1 MKAVSPGKLILS
13 GEHSVVYGKPA
24 VAMAI
29 DRSVVATI
37 EDSADGQVSFDLPDI
52 SERESFTILAL
63 QDFKRR
69 ALNNYHLF
77 LNGELGIRDVLHKP
91 VDLFKFGFITVLDG
105 LHRQLDRGI
114 VIKLKSSIP
123 VGSGMGSSAASVL
136 SELRAIGHYLRVDF
150 KPDWYYEFSLESEKL
165 QHGHPSGV
173 DSYISLYGGCAA
185 FQNGEARSVP
195 LPRMK
200 MYLVETGSPETT
212 TGECVVQV
220 KQKFQD
226 DMIWNDF
233 ETVTNEVEK
242 AVRENN
248 SALMRSL
255 MKENHRLLCRIGVV
269 PQKVQQLSPMWK
281 WLAARLK
288 FAVRERFAVRAAEWF
303 SSWRTLCRPRWPIN
317 TAIKFPPFAAIRSGQ
332 ELCRISPRRNAKIA
346 E

>member
-1 MKAVSPGKLILS
+1 MKAIAPGKLILS

-29 DRSVVATI
+29 DRSVTATI
-37 EDSADGQVSFDLPDI
+37 ETASDGQVAFELQDI
-52 SERESFTILAL
+52 SERESFTMLAL

-77 LNGELGIRDVLHKP
+77 LEGKMGIRDVLHKP

-105 LHRQLDRGI
+105 LHRSLDSGI

-136 SELRAIGHYLRVDF
+136 SELRALGHFLRVDF
-150 KPDWYYEFSLESEKL
+150 RPEWYYEFSLETERL

-185 FQNGEARSVP
+185 FQNGTARSVP

-200 MYLVETGSPETT
+200 MYLVETGVPEAT

-220 KQKFQD
+220 KEQFQND
-226 DMIWNDF
+226 LIWNDF
-233 ETVTNEVEK
+233 EAVTNEVEK

-255 MKENHRLLCRIGVV
+255 LRENHRLLCRIGVV
-269 PQKVQQLSPMWK
+269 PPKVQQFISD
-281 WLAARLK
+281 
-288 FAVRERFAVRAAEWF
+288 VE
-303 SSWRTLCRPRWPIN
+303 
-317 TAIKFPPFAAIRSGQ
+317 TAGGA
-332 ELCRISPRRNAKIA
+332 AKICGA
-346 E
+346 GSIRGQNGGVVLVLADFMPAALAGKYGYKVSPVRGDPLGTRIV

>member
-1 MKAVSPGKLILS
+1 MKAISPGKLILS

-37 EDSADGQVSFDLPDI
+37 EESLGGEVSFDLPDI
-52 SERESFTILAL
+52 SERESFTLLAL

-77 LNGELGIRDVLHKP
+77 LNGQLSIRDVLYKP

-105 LHRQLDRGI
+105 LHRQLDRGM

-136 SELRAIGHYLRVDF
+136 SELRALGHYLRIDF

-185 FQNGEARSVP
+185 FQNGEAKSVP

-200 MYLVETGSPETT
+200 MYLAETGAPETT

-220 KQKFQD
+220 KEQFQND
-226 DMIWNDF
+226 LIWNDF
-233 ETVTNEVEK
+233 EAVTNEVEK

-248 SALMRSL
+248 SELMRSL
-255 MKENHRLLCRIGVV
+255 LKENHRLLCRIGVV
-269 PQKVQQLSPMWK
+269 PQKVQQFVADVEM
-281 WLAARLK
+281 AGGA
-288 FAVRERFAVRAAEWF
+288 
-303 SSWRTLCRPRWPIN
+303 
-317 TAIKFPPFAAIRSGQ
+317 
-332 ELCRISPRRNAKIA
+332 AKICGAGSTRGEKGGVVLVLADFMPAALA
-346 E
+346 EKYGYTVSPVRGDPLGTRIV

>member
-1 MKAVSPGKLILS
+1 MKAIAPGKLILS

-29 DRSVVATI
+29 DRCVTATI
-37 EDSADGQVSFDLPDI
+37 ETSSDGQVSFDLQDI
-52 SERESFTILAL
+52 SERESFTMLAL

-77 LNGELGIRDVLHKP
+77 LDGKLGIREVLHKP

-105 LHRQLDRGI
+105 LHRKLDSGI

-136 SELRAIGHYLRVDF
+136 SELRALGHYLRVDF
-150 KPDWYYEFSLESEKL
+150 KPEWYYEFSLETEKL

-185 FQNGEARSVP
+185 FQNGAASSVP

-200 MYLVETGSPETT
+200 MWLVETGAPEAT

-220 KQKFQD
+220 KQQFQND
-226 DMIWNDF
+226 LIWNDF

-248 SALMRSL
+248 GVLMRSL
-255 MKENHRLLCRIGVV
+255 IKENHRLLCRIGVV
-269 PQKVQQLSPMWK
+269 PQKVQQFVADVEM
-281 WLAARLK
+281 AGGA
-288 FAVRERFAVRAAEWF
+288 
-303 SSWRTLCRPRWPIN
+303 
-317 TAIKFPPFAAIRSGQ
+317 
-332 ELCRISPRRNAKIA
+332 AKICGA
-346 E
+346 GSVRGQNGGVVLVLSDFMPTALAGKYGYKVSPVRGDPLGTRIV

>member
-1 MKAVSPGKLILS
+1 MKAIAPGKLILS

-29 DRSVVATI
+29 DRSVTATI
-37 EDSADGQVSFDLPDI
+37 EDSDDGQISFEMQGV
-52 SERESFTILAL
+52 SERDSFTMLAL

-69 ALNNYHLF
+69 ALHNYHLF
-77 LNGELGIRDVLHKP
+77 LEGKMGIRDVLHKP

-105 LHRQLDRGI
+105 LHRKLDSGI

-123 VGSGMGSSAASVL
+123 LGSGMGSSAASVL
-136 SELRAIGHYLRVDF
+136 SELRALGHYLRVDF
-150 KPDWYYEFSLESEKL
+150 KPEWYYEFSLETEKL

-185 FQNGEARSVP
+185 FQNGAARSVP

-220 KQKFQD
+220 KEQFQN

-233 ETVTNEVEK
+233 EAVTNEVEK

-248 SALMRSL
+248 ASVMRSL
-255 MKENHRLLCRIGVV
+255 MRENHRLLCRIGVV
-269 PQKVQQLSPMWK
+269 PQKVQQFVADVETAGG
-281 WLAARLK
+281 AAK
-288 FAVRERFAVRAAEWF
+288 ICGAGAVRGQNGGVVLVLADFMPTTLAEKYGYKVSPVRGDPLG
-303 SSWRTLCRPRWPIN
+303 T
-317 TAIKFPPFAAIRSGQ
+317 
-332 ELCRISPRRNAKIA
+332 RIV
-346 E
+346 

>member
-1 MKAVSPGKLILS
+1 MKAIAPGKLILS

-29 DRSVVATI
+29 DRSVTATI
-37 EDSADGQVSFDLPDI
+37 EDRLDGQVSFDLPDI
-52 SERESFTILAL
+52 SASESFTMLAL

-77 LNGELGIRDVLHKP
+77 LEGRMGIRDVLHKP

-105 LHRQLDRGI
+105 LHRKLDSGI

-123 VGSGMGSSAASVL
+123 VGSGMGSSAAAVL
-136 SELRAIGHYLRVDF
+136 SELRALGHYLRVDF
-150 KPDWYYEFSLESEKL
+150 KPEWYYEFSLEAEKL

-185 FQNGEARSVP
+185 FQNGSARSVP

-200 MYLVETGSPETT
+200 MYLVETGTPETT

-220 KQKFQD
+220 KEQFQND
-226 DMIWNDF
+226 LIWNDF
-233 ETVTNEVEK
+233 EAVTNEVEK

-248 SALMRSL
+248 SELMRSL
-255 MKENHRLLCRIGVV
+255 LRENHRLLCRIGVV
-269 PQKVQQLSPMWK
+269 PQKVRQFIDDVETAGGAAKICGAGAIRGQNGGVVLVLADFMPVA
-281 WLAARLK
+281 LAAK
-288 FAVRERFAVRAAEWF
+288 YGY
-303 SSWRTLCRPRWPIN
+303 
-317 TAIKFPPFAAIRSGQ
+317 K
-332 ELCRISPRRNAKIA
+332 ISPVRGDPLGTRIV
-346 E
+346 

>member
-1 MKAVSPGKLILS
+1 MKAVAPGKLILS

-29 DRSVVATI
+29 DRSVTATI
-37 EDSADGQVSFDLPDI
+37 EDTSDGQIAFEMAGI

-77 LNGELGIRDVLHKP
+77 LEGKLGIRDVLHKP
-91 VDLFKFGFITVLDG
+91 VDLFKFGFITLLDG
-105 LHRQLDRGI
+105 LHRKMDSGI

-123 VGSGMGSSAASVL
+123 VGSGMGSSAAAVL
-136 SELRAIGHYLRVDF
+136 SELRALGHYLRVDF

-185 FQNGEARSVP
+185 FQNGQARSVP

-200 MYLVETGSPETT
+200 MYLVETGTPEAT

-220 KQKFQD
+220 KEQFQND
-226 DMIWNDF
+226 LIWNDF
-233 ETVTNEVEK
+233 EAVTGEVEK

-248 SALMRSL
+248 DALMRSL
-255 MKENHRLLCRIGVV
+255 LRENHRLLCRIGVV
-269 PQKVQQLSPMWK
+269 PQKVQQFVADVE
-281 WLAARLK
+281 AAGG
-288 FAVRERFAVRAAEWF
+288 A
-303 SSWRTLCRPRWPIN
+303 
-317 TAIKFPPFAAIRSGQ
+317 
-332 ELCRISPRRNAKIA
+332 AKICGA
-346 E
+346 GSIRGQNGGVVLVLADFMPVALASKYGYKVSPVRGDPLGTRIV

>member
-1 MKAVSPGKLILS
+1 MKAIAPGKLILS
-13 GEHSVVYGKPA
+13 GEHSVIYGKPA

-29 DRSVVATI
+29 DRSVIATI
-37 EDSADGQVSFDLPDI
+37 ENSSDGQVSFEMPGI
-52 SERESFTILAL
+52 SERDSFTVLAL

-69 ALNNYHLF
+69 ALYNYHLF
-77 LNGELGIRDVLHKP
+77 LEGKLGIRDVLHKP

-105 LHRQLDRGI
+105 LHRSLDSGI

-136 SELRAIGHYLRVDF
+136 SELRALGHYLRVDF
-150 KPDWYYEFSLESEKL
+150 KPEWYYEFSLETEKL

-185 FQNGEARSVP
+185 FQNGTARSVP

-200 MYLVETGSPETT
+200 MYLVETGVPEAT

-220 KQKFQD
+220 KEQFQN

-255 MKENHRLLCRIGVV
+255 LRENHRLLCRIGVV
-269 PQKVQQLSPMWK
+269 PTKVQQFV
-281 WLAARLK
+281 AD
-288 FAVRERFAVRAAEWF
+288 VE
-303 SSWRTLCRPRWPIN
+303 
-317 TAIKFPPFAAIRSGQ
+317 TAGGA
-332 ELCRISPRRNAKIA
+332 AKICGAGSVRGQNGGVVLVLADFMPVSLA
-346 E
+346 EKYGYKVSPVRGDPLGTRIV